1 MEKIEQEKC
10 DREEELREMT
20 YKLKYRFDHIQIYS
34 YYDLIYFIILDE
46 IIIIARTDHLHQ
58 DQIQDR
64 DRYQDQA
71 DHSLQTLHKTL
82 VKTKLIC

>member
-34 YYDLIYFIILDE
+34 YCDFIYFIILDE

-64 DRYQDQA
+64 DRDQA
-71 DHSLQTLHKTL
+71 DHSLQILHKIFL
-82 VKTKLIC
+82 KIKLIC